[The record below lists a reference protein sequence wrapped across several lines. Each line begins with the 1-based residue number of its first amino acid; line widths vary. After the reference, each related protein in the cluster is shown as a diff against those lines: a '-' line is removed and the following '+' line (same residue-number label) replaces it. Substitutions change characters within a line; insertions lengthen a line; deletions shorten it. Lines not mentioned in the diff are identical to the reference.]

1 MFLLIDN
8 YDSFT
13 WNLWH
18 ALHAVGVPC
27 RVYRN
32 DVLSAQAFLE
42 LRPRALILSPGPATP
57 DQAGNVPE
65 LLARAPSS
73 LPILGVCLG
82 HQAIAE
88 AFGGTLEVQTPPS
101 YGKVSR
107 IVSYGTG
114 LMAETPDSFRV
125 ARYHALRVV
134 RDSLP
139 ACFVIDAQIDAGLLG
154 QCGPDTPGP
163 THGTEPG
170 LAAETVMAFHHSHR
184 PVFGVQ
190 FHPESIAT
198 EHGHQVLRNFAR
210 VCLNHVPDGDSDR
223 DSEAAS
229 DFARPPQAAG
239 GLREA
244 GPQNGETARP
254 VGA

>member
-1 MFLLIDN
+1 M
-8 YDSFT
+8 
-13 WNLWH
+13 
-18 ALHAVGVPC
+18 GVPC

-32 DVLSAQAFLE
+32 DALSAQAFLD

-114 LMAETPDSFRV
+114 LMAETPGSFRV

-139 ACFVIDAQIDAGLLG
+139 AFFVIDAHIEAQIDTRAA
-154 QCGPDTPGP
+154 
-163 THGTEPG
+163 TETAP
-170 LAAETVMAFHHSHR
+170 AETVMAFHHSQR

-210 VCLNHVPDGDSDR
+210 VCLNHAPDR
-223 DSEAAS
+223 DSEATS
-229 DFARPPQAAG
+229 DVAGSPQAAG

-244 GPQNGETARP
+244 GPQNGENARP